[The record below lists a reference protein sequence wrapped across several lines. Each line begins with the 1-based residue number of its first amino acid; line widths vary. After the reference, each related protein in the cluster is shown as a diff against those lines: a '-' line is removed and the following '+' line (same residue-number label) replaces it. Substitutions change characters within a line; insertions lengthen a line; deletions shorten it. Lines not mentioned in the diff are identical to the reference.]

1 MTDLRLQNRIGQ
13 DDREALEHIAR
24 ALEGRVLSGPASVG
38 APANVNSE
46 AGSGIPAANPPAA
59 GGEAGAETTSPDGIP
74 PLGPAGIETLIEA
87 MPAAIG
93 ILKGDALSTVNSAFA
108 YAFGY
113 RSPTEL
119 IEAGGLGAILP
130 GGIADLLARPPREPV
145 SNIAALSH
153 SRRRLS
159 VTFVLTPLD
168 QSAQLQ
174 LLRLVDPSDLEPEP
188 PAPEAHAETQ
198 GAPTA
203 TPETP
208 TTETATTETPG
219 TETVVAETSGDTVTA
234 LQPEKPHAPSEPI
247 AAAAAP
253 AHMPQATPESVQTAA
268 PSEPAN
274 DKAPDTTPA
283 NAGTDEVDKAAA
295 EIEALRTRTRE
306 FAARQLDFLAKV
318 SHEVRTPLNSIIGFA
333 ELMLHERFGPIGNSR
348 YKGYAED
355 IHQSGL
361 YALSLLNDLLDISKI
376 EAGKF
381 ELDFTSVDVA
391 EVVEACVAS
400 LQPLAKRTRIV
411 LRTSFADDLPLV
423 LADPRRLRQILLN
436 LLTNAIKFTREGGQV
451 IVSGT
456 MVNKEIAGNETPAND
471 TAAKELRLRVRDSG
485 VGMSENDIAYAMQP
499 FHQLDTSP
507 RHQSGTGLG
516 LPLTKAL
523 TDAIRARLELTSEP
537 GVGTS
542 ADVIFPS
549 DRLFRR

>member
-1 MTDLRLQNRIGQ
+1 MTDLKLQDRAGQ

-24 ALEGRVLSGPASVG
+24 ALEGRALTNAAAVG

-46 AGSGIPAANPPAA
+46 TSDAGQGVTAPDAGSETDDPAPVLRLDPT
-59 GGEAGAETTSPDGIP
+59 GVVS
-74 PLGPAGIETLIEA
+74 LIEA
-87 MPAAIG
+87 MPVAIG
-93 ILKGDALSTVNSAFA
+93 ILEADALNTVNSAFA

-113 RSPTEL
+113 RSPAEL
-119 IEAGGLGAILP
+119 IESGGIDAILP
-130 GGIADLLARPPREPV
+130 GGIEEIRGLPPQEPV
-145 SNIAALSH
+145 SGISALSR

-159 VTFVLTPLD
+159 VTFVVAPLD
-168 QSAQLQ
+168 DAAGLQ
-174 LLRLVDPSDLEPEP
+174 LLRMIDPADLAAE
-188 PAPEAHAETQ
+188 ASTPEAGVE
-198 GAPTA
+198 
-203 TPETP
+203 
-208 TTETATTETPG
+208 
-219 TETVVAETSGDTVTA
+219 ETSEGA
-234 LQPEKPHAPSEPI
+234 SHASSRATSIESADAPIPAAGENSDAPPS
-247 AAAAAP
+247 AAP
-253 AHMPQATPESVQTAA
+253 APTPQADPSPQTASLLGNRA
-268 PSEPAN
+268 TRRDVDHATAEASESLASSRQ
-274 DKAPDTTPA
+274 
-283 NAGTDEVDKAAA
+283 
-295 EIEALRTRTRE
+295 L
-306 FAARQLDFLAKV
+306 AARQLDFLAKV

-333 ELMLHERFGPIGNSR
+333 ELMLHERFGPIGNTR

-400 LQPLAKRTRIV
+400 LQPLAKRARIV

-436 LLTNAIKFTREGGQV
+436 LLTNAIKFTRESGQV

-456 MVNKEIAGNETPAND
+456 MVGQ
-471 TAAKELRLRVRDSG
+471 ELRLRVRDSG
-485 VGMSENDIAYAMQP
+485 VGMSEDDITYAMQP

-523 TDAIRARLELTSEP
+523 TDAIRARLDLKSEP

-542 ADVIFPS
+542 ADIVFPKE
-549 DRLFRR
+549 RIFRR